1 VSLNAD
7 AGRRKVA
14 GMKDAPTQPVLL
26 LSHEMLLPM
35 QATFEPAYRVL
46 RLWEFPDRLTFL
58 EGPGR
63 EVQAIVHAGEV
74 KLSNDLLSEMPR
86 LGLIAC
92 VSVGYDGVDTA
103 WCKSRGI
110 AVTHS
115 QGLNADDVAD
125 HAVGG
130 FLAVWRAIVAGDRIV
145 REGRW
150 THAERMRPRPGL
162 NGRKAGIVG
171 LGHIGQAIAKRIEPF
186 GLSVAWWGPNDK
198 ETHWPKA
205 ASLLTLAR
213 DSDVL
218 FVACRG
224 DAANHHLINKAVIE
238 AVGPRGCIVNVARG
252 SVVEED
258 ALIAA
263 LKDGT
268 LGMAA
273 LDVFEQEPTPA
284 ARWADVPNTVL
295 TPHTAGG
302 TLESIPRMVGQ
313 THENLRR
320 FFHEEPLL
328 SPVQG

>member
-1 VSLNAD
+1 MTDIATL
-7 AGRRKVA
+7 
-14 GMKDAPTQPVLL
+14 PVVL
-26 LSHEMLLPM
+26 LSHEMLAPM
-35 QATFEPAYRVL
+35 QAALEPAYRVV
-46 RLWEFPDRLTFL
+46 RLWEHPDRLVFL
-58 EGPGR
+58 EGPGL
-63 EVQAIVHAGEV
+63 EVQAIVHAGEI
-74 KLSNDLLSEMPR
+74 KLGVDFLSEMPK

-92 VSVGYDGVDTA
+92 VSVGYDGVDVP
-103 WCKSRGI
+103 WCRANGI

-125 HAVGG
+125 HAVGS
-130 FLAVWRAIVAGDRIV
+130 FLAAWRGIVTGDSTV

-150 THAERMRPRPGL
+150 THADRMRPRPGL
-162 NGRKAGIVG
+162 KGRKAGIVG
-171 LGHIGQAIAKRIEPF
+171 LGHIGQAIARRIEPF
-186 GLSVAWWGPNDK
+186 GLTVSWWGPNDK
-198 ETHWPKA
+198 ESQWPKA
-205 ASLLTLAR
+205 PGLLALAR

-263 LKDGT
+263 LKGGT

-284 ARWADVPNTVL
+284 SRWADVPNTVL

-302 TLESIPRMVGQ
+302 TLESIPKMVGQ
-313 THENLRR
+313 TLENLRR
-320 FFHEEPLL
+320 YFHSEPLM
-328 SPVQG
+328 SPVQA